1 MIPYPGTP
9 AANRLNAITSRQV
22 AVVALHR
29 LQELLHRHGVYT
41 AVAYDDE
48 QPQLRAKS
56 DLTVWGDPEGLT
68 FFWSTGPEHGRAERG
83 PVAELENVAQ
93 RIASQVAEPVET
105 PATAAL

>member
-29 LQELLHRHGVYT
+29 LQKLLHTHNIYT
-41 AVAYDDE
+41 AIAYDDE
-48 QPQLRAKS
+48 QPQLRATS

-68 FFWSTGPEHGRAERG
+68 FFWSTGPERRAERG
-83 PVAELENVAQ
+83 PVAELEKVAQ
-93 RIASQVAEPVET
+93 RIATQLAEPVET